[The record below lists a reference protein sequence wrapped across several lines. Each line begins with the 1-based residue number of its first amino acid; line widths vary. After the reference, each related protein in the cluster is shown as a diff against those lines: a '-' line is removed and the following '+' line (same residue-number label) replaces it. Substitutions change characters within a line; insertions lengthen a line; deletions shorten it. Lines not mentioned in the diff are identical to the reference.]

1 MKKNSFII
9 RAKQKEGGAGGVGG
23 DSGESGE
30 SSDFDSSGESVG
42 GPTRVCLNFAVKT
55 QGGRS

>member
-9 RAKQKEGGAGGVGG
+9 RAKKKGGGAGGVGG
-23 DSGESGE
+23 DSDESGE
-30 SSDFDSSGESVG
+30 SSDFDSSGESFG
-42 GPTRVCLNFAVKT
+42 GTTRVCLNLAVKT